1 MRLHTIFTPAAVVL
15 AIAVAST
22 PAVAGQRERDGRG
35 AERGRSDRAE
45 NQNRTAERGRPHG
58 DAAPRAETRPQASA
72 PRAVPRSEAP
82 APRIERPA
90 VVAPR
95 VERPVVVAPRVE
107 RPVIVAPRVERPV
120 IGAPR
125 VERPVVVAPRVERP
139 AIVAPRYEQ
148 PREYRPHSESR
159 DYRPH
164 YEPRFAPHPR
174 GYPIYRPYVFRPRV
188 HLNFGI
194 WLGYSVPFAYTY
206 PVPVYGYYAP
216 RGPVYVGPESMTYG
230 GVSLEITPSD
240 AFVYVDGT
248 YAGTVRDFDG
258 TDQPLTLTAGTHHIE
273 IQAAGYEPMTM
284 DVAVQPGQVIPYRGD
299 MRPW

>member
-1 MRLHTIFTPAAVVL
+1 MKRHMIVTPAAVIL
-15 AIAVAST
+15 AMAVAST
-22 PAVAGQRERDGRG
+22 PAFAGQRERDGRG
-35 AERGRSDRAE
+35 AERSHSDRAE
-45 NQNRTAERGRPHG
+45 KPSPAVERARPHA
-58 DAAPRAETRPQASA
+58 DVAPRAETRPQESG
-72 PRAVPRSEAP
+72 PRAVPRSE
-82 APRIERPA
+82 
-90 VVAPR
+90 VTAPR
-95 VERPVVVAPRVE
+95 VERPAIVAPRVE

-120 IGAPR
+120 IVTPRVERPVIVAPRAERPVIVAPR
-125 VERPVVVAPRVERP
+125 VERPV
-139 AIVAPRYEQ
+139 IVAPRSEG
-148 PREYRPHSESR
+148 PREYRPRSESR

-174 GYPIYRPYVFRPRV
+174 GYPVYRPYVFRPRL
-188 HLNFGI
+188 HLNFGV
-194 WLGYSVPFAYTY
+194 WLGYSAPFAYAY

-216 RGPVYVGPESMTYG
+216 RTPVVVGPESTMYG

-258 TDQPLTLTAGTHHIE
+258 TDQPLTLAAGTHHIE
-273 IQAAGYEPMTM
+273 IQATGYEPVTM

>member
-35 AERGRSDRAE
+35 AERSRSDRAE
-45 NQNRTAERGRPHG
+45 NQNRAGEHARPHA
-58 DAAPRAETRPQASA
+58 DAAPHAETRPQASG
-72 PRAVPRSEAP
+72 PRAVPRSEVT
-82 APRIERPA
+82 APRVERPA

-95 VERPVVVAPRVE
+95 VERPVV
-107 RPVIVAPRVERPV
+107 VAPRVERPV

-139 AIVAPRYEQ
+139 VIVAPRHEA
-148 PREYRPHSESR
+148 PREYRPRYESR

-174 GYPIYRPYVFRPRV
+174 GYPIYRPYVFRPRL

-194 WLGYSVPFAYTY
+194 WLGYSVPFAYAY

-216 RGPVYVGPESMTYG
+216 RGPVYVGPESTTYG

-248 YAGTVRDFDG
+248 YAGAVRDFDG
-258 TDQPLTLTAGTHHIE
+258 TDQPLTLAAGTHHLE
-273 IQAAGYEPMTM
+273 IQATGYEPMTM

>member
-22 PAVAGQRERDGRG
+22 PAFAGQRERDGRG
-35 AERGRSDRAE
+35 AERSHSDRAE
-45 NQNRTAERGRPHG
+45 NQSRAVERARPHA
-58 DAAPRAETRPQASA
+58 DVAPRTETRPQASG
-72 PRAVPRSEAP
+72 PRAVPRSEVT
-82 APRIERPA
+82 APRVERPA

-107 RPVIVAPRVERPV
+107 RPVIAAPRAERPV
-120 IGAPR
+120 
-125 VERPVVVAPRVERP
+125 
-139 AIVAPRYEQ
+139 IVAPRYEG
-148 PREYRPHSESR
+148 PREYRPHYESR

-164 YEPRFAPHPR
+164 YEPRFAPHPY
-174 GYPIYRPYVFRPRV
+174 GYPIYRPYAFRPRL

-194 WLGYSVPFAYTY
+194 WLGYSVPFAYAY

-216 RGPVYVGPESMTYG
+216 RTPVVVGPESTMYG
-230 GVSLEITPSD
+230 GVSLEITPGD

-258 TDQPLTLTAGTHHIE
+258 TDQPLTLAGGMHHIE
-273 IQAAGYEPMTM
+273 IQATGYEPMTM